1 MIYLEIKEGSLPD
14 QGAMQTILTLFG
26 SQERSS
32 KATKAERKP
41 IQQPSFRVV
50 GIVQPRAPKIC
61 NGVLH
66 RFQRRKALTSF
77 KVGLVQEWAGS
88 NSPVAWHDHTLGS
101 DAVAAI
107 GFPFQVFALLANLPL
122 SLAQAAAG
130 SVPGA
135 CETQR

>member
-1 MIYLEIKEGSLPD
+1 MIYLEIKEGSLPE

-32 KATKAERKP
+32 KASKTERKP
-41 IQQPSFRVV
+41 IQQPSVRVV

-66 RFQRRKALTSF
+66 RFQRRKALTGF

-88 NSPVAWHDHTLGS
+88 NSPVAWHDHKPGS

-122 SLAQAAAG
+122 SLVQATAG

-135 CETQR
+135 CETQH

>member
-1 MIYLEIKEGSLPD
+1 MIYLENKEGSLPE
-14 QGAMQTILTLFG
+14 QGAMQTILTAFG

-32 KATKAERKP
+32 KASKTERRP
-41 IQQPSFRVV
+41 IQQPSVRVV

-66 RFQRRKALTSF
+66 RFQRKALTGF

-88 NSPVAWHDHTLGS
+88 NSPVAWHDHKPGS

-107 GFPFQVFALLANLPL
+107 GFPFQVFALLANRPL
-122 SLAQAAAG
+122 WLVQAAAG

-135 CETQR
+135 YEIQR